1 MQNIMCKTLQNG
13 VIIPSVGLGVFQ
25 IENGPVAEQAI
36 RSALDVGYRH
46 IDTARAYRNE
56 ESVGNAVRESGI
68 ARDEIFVTTKL
79 WNSDVRE
86 GRTRAACEE
95 SLKRLNIDYI
105 DLYLI
110 HWPAEGFEDA
120 WLEME
125 KLYQEGKLRAIGVS
139 NFHDHHIE
147 SLMKKATITPMVN
160 QVECHPLLSQ
170 KPLRAYCEAK
180 GIFCQAW
187 SPLGGTGGNLLDH
200 PALRVLAL
208 RYNKSVAQIVLR
220 WDIQGG
226 LITLPKSVH
235 PERIAANIDIF
246 DFELSD
252 EDMAAIDALNEDR
265 RVGPDPD
272 HFNF

>member
-1 MQNIMCKTLQNG
+1 MQNLTYQTLQNG

-25 IENGPVAEQAI
+25 IENGPVAEQSV
-36 RSALDVGYRH
+36 RSALNVGYRH

-56 ESVGNAVRESGI
+56 ESVGKVVRESGI

-86 GRTRAACEE
+86 GRTRAAFEE
-95 SLKRLNIDYI
+95 SLKRLNMDYI

-110 HWPAEGFEDA
+110 HWPAEGFEAA

-125 KLYQEGKLRAIGVS
+125 ALYREGKIRAIGVS
-139 NFHDHHIE
+139 NFHGHHIDR
-147 SLMKKATITPMVN
+147 LMKNATITPMIN
-160 QVECHPLLSQ
+160 QFECHPLLSQ
-170 KPLRAYCEAK
+170 KPLREYCRSK
-180 GIFCQAW
+180 GIVCQAW

-200 PALRVLAL
+200 AALRVLAL
-208 RYNKSVAQIVLR
+208 HYNKSVAQIVLR

-226 LITLPKSVH
+226 LITIPKSVH
-235 PERIAANIDIF
+235 PERIAANMDIF
-246 DFELSD
+246 DFELSA